1 LVEQRHLQQV
11 AADSHSAA
19 ALLASAGRHVDS
31 ARRTV
36 DTDPEAAYA
45 LAYDAARTSATA
57 LLAHQGLRPT
67 TSGGHIAVVDAIRA
81 QFPGV
86 PGLTSLDRLRRRRN
100 QAEYPNPTSYGSPG
114 SSRQVGMMSHWEQL
128 SLGWMTDGCPRS
140 SAHEAAMLHSACR
153 SRQCLQ
159 TAQLT

>member
-1 LVEQRHLQQV
+1 MARWPKGEQQVASLIEQRHLQQV
-11 AADSHSAA
+11 AADSQTAA
-19 ALLASAGRHVDS
+19 ALLASAGRHVES

-36 DTDPEAAYA
+36 DADPEAAYA
-45 LAYDAARTSATA
+45 LAYDAARKSATA

-100 QAEYPNPTSYGSPG
+100 QAEYPNPGLFG
-114 SSRQVGMMSHWEQL
+114 RE
-128 SLGWMTDGCPRS
+128 
-140 SAHEAAMLHSACR
+140 
-153 SRQCLQ
+153 
-159 TAQLT
+159 